1 LQFSL
6 NLQQP
11 VKMGSVRP
19 KKYLGQH
26 FLKDG
31 TIAGRIVDA
40 LDANDLDAVIE
51 VGPGTGILTSR
62 LIKKQ
67 DINLILVE
75 IDDESV
81 AYLNKLYKED
91 QLKIISGDFLQL
103 PLQEISDGS
112 IGVIGNF
119 PYNISSQI
127 FFKVLKHRTAVHQ
140 VVGMVQKEVGQR
152 IASGPGNKTY
162 GILSVLLQAFYDVEY
177 MFEVP
182 PEVFHPP
189 PKVHSAVL
197 RLRRNGRTSLS
208 CDEDLFFRV
217 VKQGFQNRRKT
228 LRNAL
233 KPLNLPAEITGLA
246 MLDLRAEALSC
257 LDFEN
262 LTLKIQ
268 ESGRDHTL

>member
-1 LQFSL
+1 
-6 NLQQP
+6 
-11 VKMGSVRP
+11 MGSVRP
-19 KKYLGQH
+19 KKHLGQH
-26 FLKDG
+26 FLNDG
-31 TIAGRIVDA
+31 TIADRIVDA
-40 LDANDLDAVIE
+40 MDVNALDAVIE

-62 LIKKQ
+62 LIQKQ
-67 DINLILVE
+67 DFQLILVE
-75 IDDESV
+75 IDEESV
-81 AYLNKLYKED
+81 AYLNEHYKENPPD
-91 QLKIISGDFLQL
+91 IVTGDFLKL
-103 PLQEISDGS
+103 PIQEIAKGR

-127 FFKVLKHRTAVHQ
+127 FFKILKHRAAVTQ
-140 VVGMVQKEVGQR
+140 VVGMVQREVGQR
-152 IASGPGNKTY
+152 IASGPGNRTY

-177 MFEVP
+177 LFEVP

-197 RLRRNGRTSLS
+197 RLNRNSRVGLT

-217 VKQGFQNRRKT
+217 IKQGFQNRRKT

-233 KPLNLPAEITGLA
+233 KPLNLPAEITDLP
-246 MLDLRAEALSC
+246 MLDLRAEALSS